1 MGNNNQPKSGDTI
14 KVSPIREM
22 KDIKNIKKLLSDS
35 PRDLAIFTLGINTNL
50 RAGDILSVTVGM
62 VRNLKPEEHFSIKEG
77 KTGKVRSITINKT
90 VYEAVQALLDTMPDA
105 TDTMPLFQ
113 SRKASQ
119 RKTIY
124 NDDGSVKRQPAI
136 GEISV
141 SSLNAMVKGW
151 CKQINLKGN
160 YGSHTLRKTFG
171 YMHRTVNKTDIP
183 TLMAMFNHSTQ
194 KQTLEYLCI
203 QPEDIKAA
211 YLFEL

>member
-1 MGNNNQPKSGDTI
+1 MGNNNQPKLGDII
-14 KVSPIREM
+14 KVSPIREL

-35 PRDLAIFTLGINTNL
+35 PRDFAIFTLGINTNL

-62 VRNLKPEEHFSIKEG
+62 VRNLKPEEHFSIKEE
-77 KTGKVRSITINKT
+77 KTGKGRSITINKT
-90 VYEAVQALLDTMPDA
+90 VHEAIQALLATMPDA
-105 TDTMPLFQ
+105 TDNMPLFQ
-113 SRKASQ
+113 SRKGKQALCVP
-119 RKTIY
+119 Y
-124 NDDGSVKRQPAI
+124 
-136 GEISV
+136 
-141 SSLNAMVKGW
+141 LNSMVKEW

-171 YMHRTVNKTDIP
+171 FMHRTVNKTDIG
-183 TLMAMFNHSTQ
+183 TLMVMYNHSTQ